1 MRAVVSGG
9 CRVDWLLV
17 VAKQTNKPITLVCNY
32 SGLGTGTQLTRS
44 GSEGAMSHVTMSHH
58 VQCTYY
64 MSVRDREGGSWML
77 MVSHRLGVKI
87 IIVIVNK
94 PVVYC

>member
-1 MRAVVSGG
+1 MRAVVIGG

-44 GSEGAMSHVTMSHH
+44 GSEGAMSHVTSH
-58 VQCTYY
+58 TYY

>member
-1 MRAVVSGG
+1 M
-9 CRVDWLLV
+9 LV

-44 GSEGAMSHVTMSHH
+44 GSEGAMSPCHHVTSH
-58 VQCTYY
+58 TYY

-77 MVSHRLGVKI
+77 MVSHSLGVKI
-87 IIVIVNK
+87 IIVTVNK

>member
-58 VQCTYY
+58 VHTTCQSGTGKEGAGCLW
-64 MSVRDREGGSWML
+64 SVTGRG
-77 MVSHRLGVKI
+77 
-87 IIVIVNK
+87 
-94 PVVYC
+94 